1 MALNQ
6 RERRL
11 ALATGAVLSIAMV
24 LFGYNAVRSAF
35 DQRQERIDGLNQEI
49 KNKETAVGRGKKA
62 SKKLNEW
69 QTRSLPADLEL
80 ARSLYKNWLAGI
92 VERNELA
99 QADVTLGADAPKPGT
114 YTAIV
119 VTIKGK
125 GRLEQVLRILHEI
138 YQADQMQLVKE
149 VSLTPIIESGEGAP
163 GGAFAG
169 GPFAGAG
176 GGAGAGFSRPGGF
189 GGGGF
194 GRAGGFGGG
203 GGGGPRFDLTV
214 TVEALSLPGATHK
227 DRLNDAQAEKLA
239 WTDLAQYLQPIAARN
254 MFVAYRPP
262 AEEVDPARNT
272 FVTAVLGDGD
282 DFEAWLVVRNM
293 GGTDRLMKLEE
304 GDTFDVGKLA
314 GKVTRIARQAVDIE
328 ADGKRRRV
336 PLGSSLSDGREL
348 P

>member
-11 ALATGAVLSIAMV
+11 GMATGALVAIALV
-24 LFGYNAVRSAF
+24 QFGYNSIHSAF
-35 DQRQERIDGLNQEI
+35 DGRQERIDALNQEI
-49 KNKETAVGRGKKA
+49 KNKETTELRGLKA
-62 SKKLNEW
+62 AKKLKDW
-69 QTRSLPADLEL
+69 RTRSLPADLEL

-99 QADVTLGADAPKPGT
+99 QADVTLGADAPKPGI
-114 YTAIV
+114 YTAIP

-125 GRLEQVLRILHEI
+125 GSLEVILRLLHEI
-138 YQADQMQLVKE
+138 YQADHLQLVKQ
-149 VSLTPIIESGEGAP
+149 VSLTPIVESAGAGAP
-163 GGAFAG
+163 GGAGTG
-169 GPFAGAG
+169 GPFAFG
-176 GGAGAGFSRPGGF
+176 GGQRPGGF

-194 GRAGGFGGG
+194 GRGGGAAGGS
-203 GGGGPRFDLTV
+203 GPRFDLTM
-214 TVEALSLPGATHK
+214 TVEALALPGATHK
-227 DRLNDAQAEKLA
+227 DSLNDAKAEKLA
-239 WTDLAQYLQPIAARN
+239 WIDLAQYTQPIAARN

-262 AEEVDPARNT
+262 VEEGDPARNT

-282 DFEAWLVVRNM
+282 DYEAWILVRNTD
-293 GGTDRLMKLEE
+293 GAGADRLMKLEE

-314 GKVTRIARQAVDIE
+314 GKVTRIARAAVDIE
-328 ADGKRRRV
+328 ANGKRRRV